1 MSTVGDI
8 TLELLFLAAPAAR
21 IGAGAAKAGK
31 SIASFGGIRRVL
43 SSAQE
48 AYNGGAVVGHA
59 LSKHSGKH
67 PKIWGTMTGSTFR
80 WNDQGMKHS
89 RDIARG
95 PGSFEA
101 VTNAKSTNFLE
112 KMLPNGRGVRLN
124 MDGTFKGFI
133 Q

>member
-31 SIASFGGIRRVL
+31 GIAFFGGIRRVL
-43 SSAQE
+43 SSAQA
-48 AYNGGAVVGHA
+48 AYKSTTVVGHA
-59 LSKHSGKH
+59 LSKHAGKH

-80 WNDQGMKHS
+80 WNDQGMKHL

-101 VTNAKSTNFLE
+101 VTNARGINFLE
-112 KMLPNGRGVRLN
+112 KTLPDGRGVRLN